1 MLRLIARSCII
12 VLLIL
17 VICITA
23 LFRSCE
29 KARLQ
34 DYYAEQKNYVSA
46 TGTVTYIS
54 YHKEGTELFYRI
66 SDTSY
71 KFSDTSFKIAGKN
84 LKIVQEKGIDEKV
97 KVGDKITFVSAPG
110 YFYDAYVMP
119 IVALSVNGETLLD
132 FDEGFKNLQEWL
144 ANGN

>member
-1 MLRLIARSCII
+1 MLKLIARSCFV

-17 VICITA
+17 VVCITA

-29 KARLQ
+29 KARIQ

-54 YHKEGTELFYRI
+54 YHNEGTELYYI
-66 SDTSY
+66 VSDISY
-71 KFSDTSFKIAGKN
+71 KFSDTEFKITGKN
-84 LKIVQEKGIDEKV
+84 LQIVREKGVDEKI

-144 ANGN
+144 ASGN